1 MVRIFISILALCAT
15 PALWAQQTSELTLA
29 QAIDYALKSK
39 ADAQKA
45 RLEIKKSEYKIQ
57 EARANALPTI
67 AASGSL
73 TYNPKL
79 QATYIDPSTFAMPGM
94 PPGALPDEP
103 IKMEMG
109 QKWSSTAEV
118 KLTQVIFN
126 QAVFIGLKAARTTRE
141 FYLINEQLT
150 QNEIIEKVAQAY
162 WQVYQGQQAL
172 QNIEENLALTEK
184 TAQVVEGSFKAG
196 LAKKID
202 LDRVTVALNNLKSA
216 KQQASSG
223 FDLAKHALKYLM
235 GMPITEPISLPKD
248 AFKADYR
255 LAFEKGDASNRVEI
269 KALEKQKELLTLSA
283 KATRGGLYPSLALQ
297 ASYGYLGMGPKAP
310 IFYGKK
316 DKVYWGNYSAIS
328 LGLNIPIFTGLGNR
342 AKVQQ
347 ALIEIEAIDA
357 TLKDTRL
364 AMDLA
369 QENAQTQ
376 LANNLLTIQTQ
387 EDNVKLAQEVLSNT
401 QNNYQQGLAS
411 LTDLL
416 ESERALSDA
425 KNNYTN
431 ALLSYKL
438 AEIGL
443 LKAQGKLE
451 AMINE

>member
-15 PALWAQQTSELTLA
+15 TALWAQQSSELTLA

-57 EARANALPTI
+57 EARANALPRL
-67 AASGSL
+67 AASAGMS
-73 TYNPKL
+73 YNPKL
-79 QATYIDPSTFAMPGM
+79 QATYIDASTFAPPGM
-94 PPGALPDEP
+94 PVSDEP

-109 QKWSSTAEV
+109 QKWGSSAEL
-118 KLTQVIFN
+118 KLTQVVFN
-126 QAVFIGLKAARTTRE
+126 QAVFIGLRAARTTRE

-162 WQVYQGQQAL
+162 WKVYQAQQAL
-172 QNIEENLALTEK
+172 QNIQENLALTEK

-202 LDRVTVALNNLKSA
+202 LDRITVALNNLRSA
-216 KQQASSG
+216 EQQASSG
-223 FDLAKHALKYLM
+223 LTLAKHALKYLM
-235 GMPITEPISLPKD
+235 GLPITEPISLPKD

-255 LAFEKGDASNRVEI
+255 LAFEKGDASNRTEI

-283 KATRGGLYPSLALQ
+283 KATRSGLYPSLALQ
-297 ASYGYLGMGPKAP
+297 ATYGYLGMGPKTP
-310 IFYGKK
+310 LIYGKK
-316 DKVYWGNYSAIS
+316 DKVYWSNYSAIS
-328 LGLNIPIFTGLGNR
+328 LGLNIPIFSGFGTK

-347 ALIEIEAIDA
+347 ALIEIEALDA

-387 EDNVKLAQEVLSNT
+387 EENVKLAQEVLSNT

-425 KNNYTN
+425 KNSYTN

-443 LKAQGKLE
+443 LKAQGKLDVLK
-451 AMINE
+451 N

>member
-15 PALWAQQTSELTLA
+15 TALWAQQTSELTLA

-57 EARANALPTI
+57 EARANALPRL
-67 AASGSL
+67 AASAGMS
-73 TYNPKL
+73 YNPKL
-79 QATYIDPSTFAMPGM
+79 QATYIDASTFAPPGM
-94 PPGALPDEP
+94 PVSDEP

-109 QKWSSTAEV
+109 QKWGASAEL
-118 KLTQVIFN
+118 KLTQVVFN
-126 QAVFIGLKAARTTRE
+126 QAVFIGLRAARTTRE

-162 WQVYQGQQAL
+162 WKVYQAQQAL
-172 QNIEENLALTEK
+172 QNIQENLALTEK

-202 LDRVTVALNNLKSA
+202 LDRITVALNNLRSA
-216 KQQASSG
+216 EQQASSG
-223 FDLAKHALKYLM
+223 LTLAKHALKYLM
-235 GMPITEPISLPKD
+235 GLPITEPISLPKD

-255 LAFEKGDASNRVEI
+255 LAFEKGDASNRTEI

-283 KATRGGLYPSLALQ
+283 KATRSGLYPSLALQ
-297 ASYGYLGMGPKAP
+297 ATYGYLGMGPKTP
-310 IFYGKK
+310 LIYGKK
-316 DKVYWGNYSAIS
+316 DKVYWSNYSAIS
-328 LGLNIPIFTGLGNR
+328 LGLNIPIFSGFGTK

-347 ALIEIEAIDA
+347 ALIEIEALDA

-387 EDNVKLAQEVLSNT
+387 EENVKLAQEVLSNT

-425 KNNYTN
+425 KNSYTN

-443 LKAQGKLE
+443 LKAQGNLDTLK
-451 AMINE
+451 N

>member
-15 PALWAQQTSELTLA
+15 TALWAQQTSELTLA

-57 EARANALPTI
+57 EARANALPRL
-67 AASGSL
+67 AASAGMS
-73 TYNPKL
+73 YNPKL
-79 QATYIDPSTFAMPGM
+79 QATYIDASTFAPPGM
-94 PPGALPDEP
+94 PVSDEP

-109 QKWSSTAEV
+109 QKWGSSAEL
-118 KLTQVIFN
+118 KLTQVVFN
-126 QAVFIGLKAARTTRE
+126 QAVFIGLRAARTTRE

-162 WQVYQGQQAL
+162 WKVYQAQQAL
-172 QNIEENLALTEK
+172 QNIQENLALTEK

-202 LDRVTVALNNLKSA
+202 LDRITVALNNLRSA
-216 KQQASSG
+216 EQQASSG
-223 FDLAKHALKYLM
+223 LTLAKHALKYLM
-235 GMPITEPISLPKD
+235 GLPITEPISLPKD

-255 LAFEKGDASNRVEI
+255 LAFEKGDASNRTEI

-283 KATRGGLYPSLALQ
+283 KATRSGLYPSLALQ
-297 ASYGYLGMGPKAP
+297 ATYGYLGMGPKTP
-310 IFYGKK
+310 LIYGKK
-316 DKVYWGNYSAIS
+316 DKVYWSNYSAIS
-328 LGLNIPIFTGLGNR
+328 LGLNIPIFSGFGTK

-387 EDNVKLAQEVLSNT
+387 EENVKLAQEVLSNT

-425 KNNYTN
+425 KNSYTN

>member
-1 MVRIFISILALCAT
+1 MKHIFITILSICVGT
-15 PALWAQQTSELTLA
+15 SSLWAQEVGRELTLS
-29 QAIDYALKSK
+29 QAIGYALQHK
-39 ADAQKA
+39 ANAQKA
-45 RLEIKKSEYKIQ
+45 QIEVRKSEYKIK

-67 AASGSL
+67 AGSAGL
-73 TYNPKL
+73 VYNPKL
-79 QATYIDPSTFAMPGM
+79 QATYIDGSAFAFPGM
-94 PPGALPDEP
+94 PVSNEP
-103 IKMEMG
+103 KKLEMG
-109 QKWSSTAEV
+109 QKWASSAEV

-216 KQQASSG
+216 KQQASSR

-283 KATRGGLYPSLALQ
+283 KATRGRLYPSLALQ

-443 LKAQGKLE
+443 LKAQGNLDTLK
-451 AMINE
+451 N

>member
-1 MVRIFISILALCAT
+1 MFRIFISILTLCAST
-15 PALWAQQTSELTLA
+15 SLWAQQTSELTLA

-67 AASGSL
+67 AGSAGMS
-73 TYNPKL
+73 YNPKL
-79 QATYIDPSTFAMPGM
+79 QATYIDASTFAMPGM
-94 PPGALPDEP
+94 PPDVLPDEP

-109 QKWSSTAEV
+109 QKWNSNAEL

-150 QNEIIEKVAQAY
+150 QNGIIEKVAQAY

-172 QNIEENLALTEK
+172 ENIQANRTLTEK
-184 TAQVVEGSFKAG
+184 TAEVVEGSFKAG

-216 KQQASSG
+216 EQQASSRLA
-223 FDLAKHALKYLM
+223 LAKHALKYLM

-248 AFKADYR
+248 AFKADFR

-269 KALEKQKELLTLSA
+269 KALEKQKELLSLSA
-283 KATRGGLYPSLALQ
+283 QATRGSLYPSLALQ
-297 ASYGYLGMGPKAP
+297 ATYGYLRMGPKIP
-310 IFYGKK
+310 LFYGKK
-316 DKVYWGNYSAIS
+316 DKVYGSDYSSIG
-328 LGLNIPIFTGLGNR
+328 LGLKIPIFSGFGSR

-347 ALIEIEAIDA
+347 ALIEIETIEQ

-387 EDNVKLAQEVLSNT
+387 EENVKLAQEVLTNT

-411 LTDLL
+411 LNDLL

-425 KNNYTN
+425 KNSYTN

-438 AEIGL
+438 AEIDL
-443 LKAQGKLE
+443 LKAQGRLDVLK
-451 AMINE
+451 N

>member
-1 MVRIFISILALCAT
+1 MVRIFISILTFCAT
-15 PALWAQQTSELTLA
+15 TALWAQQTSELTLA

-57 EARANALPTI
+57 EARANALPRL
-67 AASGSL
+67 AASAGMS
-73 TYNPKL
+73 YNPKL
-79 QATYIDPSTFAMPGM
+79 QATYIDASTFAPPGM
-94 PPGALPDEP
+94 PVSDEP

-109 QKWSSTAEV
+109 QKWGSSAEL
-118 KLTQVIFN
+118 KLTQVVFN
-126 QAVFIGLKAARTTRE
+126 QAVFIGLRAARTTRE

-162 WQVYQGQQAL
+162 WKVYQAQQAL
-172 QNIEENLALTEK
+172 QNIQENLALTEK

-202 LDRVTVALNNLKSA
+202 LDRITVALNNLRSA
-216 KQQASSG
+216 EQQASSG
-223 FDLAKHALKYLM
+223 LTLAKHALKYLM
-235 GMPITEPISLPKD
+235 GLPITEPISLPKD

-255 LAFEKGDASNRVEI
+255 LAFEKGDASNRTEI

-283 KATRGGLYPSLALQ
+283 KATRSGLYPSLALQ
-297 ASYGYLGMGPKAP
+297 ATYGYLGMGPKTP
-310 IFYGKK
+310 LIYGKK
-316 DKVYWGNYSAIS
+316 DKVYWSNYSAIS
-328 LGLNIPIFTGLGNR
+328 LGLNIPIFSGFGTK

-387 EDNVKLAQEVLSNT
+387 EENVKLAQEVLSNT

-425 KNNYTN
+425 KNSYTN

-438 AEIGL
+438 AEISL
-443 LKAQGKLE
+443 LKAQGNLDALK
-451 AMINE
+451 N

>member
-1 MVRIFISILALCAT
+1 MVRIFISILTLCAT
-15 PALWAQQTSELTLA
+15 TALWAQQTSELTLA

-57 EARANALPTI
+57 EARANALPRL
-67 AASGSL
+67 AASAGMS
-73 TYNPKL
+73 YNPKL
-79 QATYIDPSTFAMPGM
+79 QATYIDASTFAPPGM
-94 PPGALPDEP
+94 PVSDEP

-109 QKWSSTAEV
+109 QKWGSSAEL
-118 KLTQVIFN
+118 KLTQVVFN
-126 QAVFIGLKAARTTRE
+126 QAVFIGLRAARTTRE

-162 WQVYQGQQAL
+162 WKVYQAQQAL
-172 QNIEENLALTEK
+172 QNIQENLALTEK

-255 LAFEKGDASNRVEI
+255 LAFEKGDASNRTEI

-283 KATRGGLYPSLALQ
+283 KATRSGLYPSLALQ
-297 ASYGYLGMGPKAP
+297 ATYGYLGMGPKTP
-310 IFYGKK
+310 LIYGKK
-316 DKVYWGNYSAIS
+316 DKVYWSNYSAIS
-328 LGLNIPIFTGLGNR
+328 LGLNIPIFSGFGTK

-347 ALIEIEAIDA
+347 ALIEIEALDA

-387 EDNVKLAQEVLSNT
+387 EENVKLAQEVLSNT
-401 QNNYQQGLAS
+401 QNNYQQGLTS

-425 KNNYTN
+425 KNSYTN

-438 AEIGL
+438 AEISL
-443 LKAQGKLE
+443 LKAQGNLDALK
-451 AMINE
+451 N

>member
-15 PALWAQQTSELTLA
+15 TALWAQQSSELTLA

-57 EARANALPTI
+57 EARANALPRL
-67 AASGSL
+67 AASAGMS
-73 TYNPKL
+73 YNPKL
-79 QATYIDPSTFAMPGM
+79 QATYIDASTFAPPGM
-94 PPGALPDEP
+94 PVSDEP

-109 QKWSSTAEV
+109 QKWGSSAEL
-118 KLTQVIFN
+118 KLTQVVFN
-126 QAVFIGLKAARTTRE
+126 QAVFIGLRAARTTRE

-162 WQVYQGQQAL
+162 WKVYQAQQAL
-172 QNIEENLALTEK
+172 QNIQENLALTEK

-202 LDRVTVALNNLKSA
+202 LDRVTVALNNLRSA
-216 KQQASSG
+216 EQQASSG
-223 FDLAKHALKYLM
+223 LTLAKHALKYLM
-235 GMPITEPISLPKD
+235 GLPITEPISLPKD

-255 LAFEKGDASNRVEI
+255 LAFEKGDASNRTEI

-283 KATRGGLYPSLALQ
+283 KATRSGLYPSLALQ
-297 ASYGYLGMGPKAP
+297 ATYGYLGMGPKTP
-310 IFYGKK
+310 LIYGKK
-316 DKVYWGNYSAIS
+316 DKVYWSNYSAIS
-328 LGLNIPIFTGLGNR
+328 LGLNIPIFSGFGTK

-387 EDNVKLAQEVLSNT
+387 EENVKLAQEVLSNT

-425 KNNYTN
+425 KNSYTN

>member
-15 PALWAQQTSELTLA
+15 TALWAQQTSELTLA

-57 EARANALPTI
+57 EARSNALPRL
-67 AASGSL
+67 AASAGIS
-73 TYNPKL
+73 YNPKL
-79 QATYIDPSTFAMPGM
+79 QATYIDASPFAPPGM
-94 PPGALPDEP
+94 PVSDEP

-109 QKWSSTAEV
+109 QKWGSSAEL
-118 KLTQVIFN
+118 KLTQVVFN
-126 QAVFIGLKAARTTRE
+126 QAVFIGLRAARTTRE

-162 WQVYQGQQAL
+162 WKVYQAQQAL
-172 QNIEENLALTEK
+172 QNIQENLALTEK

-202 LDRVTVALNNLKSA
+202 LDRITVALNNLRSA
-216 KQQASSG
+216 EQQASSG
-223 FDLAKHALKYLM
+223 LTLAKHALKYLM
-235 GMPITEPISLPKD
+235 GLPITEPISLPKD

-255 LAFEKGDASNRVEI
+255 LAFEKGDASNRTEI

-283 KATRGGLYPSLALQ
+283 KATRSGLYPSLALQ
-297 ASYGYLGMGPKAP
+297 ATYGYLGMGPKTP
-310 IFYGKK
+310 LIYGKK
-316 DKVYWGNYSAIS
+316 DKVYWSNYSAIS
-328 LGLNIPIFTGLGNR
+328 LGLNIPIFSGFGTK

-387 EDNVKLAQEVLSNT
+387 EENVKLAQEVLSNT

-425 KNNYTN
+425 KNSYTN

-438 AEIGL
+438 AEISL
-443 LKAQGKLE
+443 LKAQGNLDALK
-451 AMINE
+451 N

>member
-15 PALWAQQTSELTLA
+15 TALWAQQTSELTLA

-57 EARANALPTI
+57 EARSNALPRL
-67 AASGSL
+67 AASAGIS
-73 TYNPKL
+73 YNPKL
-79 QATYIDPSTFAMPGM
+79 QATYIDASTFAPPGM
-94 PPGALPDEP
+94 PVSDEP
-103 IKMEMG
+103 LKLEMG
-109 QKWSSTAEV
+109 QKWGASAEL

-162 WQVYQGQQAL
+162 WKVYQAQQAL
-172 QNIEENLALTEK
+172 QNIQENLALTEK

-202 LDRVTVALNNLKSA
+202 LDRITVALNNLRSA
-216 KQQASSG
+216 EQQASSG
-223 FDLAKHALKYLM
+223 LTLAKHALKYLM
-235 GMPITEPISLPKD
+235 GLPITEPISLPKD

-255 LAFEKGDASNRVEI
+255 LAFEKGDASNRTEI

-283 KATRGGLYPSLALQ
+283 KATRSGLYPSLALQ
-297 ASYGYLGMGPKAP
+297 ATYGYLGMGPKTP
-310 IFYGKK
+310 LIYGKK
-316 DKVYWGNYSAIS
+316 DKVYWSNYSAIS
-328 LGLNIPIFTGLGNR
+328 LGLNIPIFSGFGTK

-347 ALIEIEAIDA
+347 ALIEIEALDA

>member
-15 PALWAQQTSELTLA
+15 TALWAQQSSELTLA

-57 EARANALPTI
+57 EARANALPRL
-67 AASGSL
+67 AASAGMS
-73 TYNPKL
+73 YNPKL
-79 QATYIDPSTFAMPGM
+79 QATYIDASTFAPPGM
-94 PPGALPDEP
+94 PVSDEP

-109 QKWSSTAEV
+109 QKWGSSAEL
-118 KLTQVIFN
+118 KLTQVVFN
-126 QAVFIGLKAARTTRE
+126 QAVFIGLRAARTTRE

-162 WQVYQGQQAL
+162 WKVYQAQQAL
-172 QNIEENLALTEK
+172 QNIQENLALTEK

-202 LDRVTVALNNLKSA
+202 LDRITVAINNLKSA
-216 KQQASSG
+216 EQQASSG
-223 FDLAKHALKYLM
+223 LTLAKHALKYLM
-235 GMPITEPISLPKD
+235 GMPITELISLPKD

-255 LAFEKGDASNRVEI
+255 LAFEKGDASNRTEI

-283 KATRGGLYPSLALQ
+283 KATRSGLYPSLALQ
-297 ASYGYLGMGPKAP
+297 ATYGYLGMGPKTP
-310 IFYGKK
+310 LIYGKK
-316 DKVYWGNYSAIS
+316 DKVYWADYSAIS

-387 EDNVKLAQEVLSNT
+387 KENVKLAQEVLSNT

-425 KNNYTN
+425 KNSYTN

-443 LKAQGKLE
+443 LKAQGNLDVLK
-451 AMINE
+451 N

>member
-1 MVRIFISILALCAT
+1 MVRIFISILTLCAT
-15 PALWAQQTSELTLA
+15 TALWAQQTSELTLA

-45 RLEIKKSEYKIQ
+45 RLEVQKSEYKIQ
-57 EARANALPTI
+57 EARSNALPRL
-67 AASGSL
+67 AASAGIS
-73 TYNPKL
+73 YNPKL
-79 QATYIDPSTFAMPGM
+79 QATYIDASTFTPPGM
-94 PPGALPDEP
+94 PASDEP
-103 IKMEMG
+103 IKLEMG
-109 QKWSSTAEV
+109 QKWGSSAEL

-141 FYLINEQLT
+141 FYLLNEQLT

-172 QNIEENLALTEK
+172 QNIQENLALTEK

-216 KQQASSG
+216 EQQASSRLT
-223 FDLAKHALKYLM
+223 LAKHALKYLM

-255 LAFEKGDASNRVEI
+255 LAFEKGDASNRTEI

-283 KATRGGLYPSLALQ
+283 KATRSGLYPSLALQ
-297 ASYGYLGMGPKAP
+297 ATYGYLGMGPKAP

-316 DKVYWGNYSAIS
+316 DKVYWSDYSAIS
-328 LGLNIPIFTGLGNR
+328 LGLNIPIFIGFGTH

-347 ALIEIEAIDA
+347 ALIELEAIDA

-387 EDNVKLAQEVLSNT
+387 EENVKLAQEVLSNT

-425 KNNYTN
+425 KNSYTN

-443 LKAQGKLE
+443 LKAQGNLDVLK
-451 AMINE
+451 N

>member
-15 PALWAQQTSELTLA
+15 TALWAQQTSELTLA

-57 EARANALPTI
+57 EARANALPRL
-67 AASGSL
+67 AASAGMS
-73 TYNPKL
+73 YNPKL
-79 QATYIDPSTFAMPGM
+79 QATYIDASTFAPPGM
-94 PPGALPDEP
+94 PVSDEP

-109 QKWSSTAEV
+109 QKWGSSAEL
-118 KLTQVIFN
+118 KLTQVVFN
-126 QAVFIGLKAARTTRE
+126 QAVFIGLRAARTTRE

-162 WQVYQGQQAL
+162 WKVYQAQQAL
-172 QNIEENLALTEK
+172 QNIQENLALTEK

-202 LDRVTVALNNLKSA
+202 LDRITVALNNLRSA
-216 KQQASSG
+216 EQQASSG
-223 FDLAKHALKYLM
+223 LTLAKHALKYLM
-235 GMPITEPISLPKD
+235 GLPITEPISLPKD

-255 LAFEKGDASNRVEI
+255 LAFEKGDASNRTEI

-283 KATRGGLYPSLALQ
+283 KATRSGLYPSLALQ
-297 ASYGYLGMGPKAP
+297 ATYGYLGMGPKP
-310 IFYGKK
+310 PLIYGKK
-316 DKVYWGNYSAIS
+316 DKVYWSNYSAIS
-328 LGLNIPIFTGLGNR
+328 LGLNIPIFSGFGTK

-347 ALIEIEAIDA
+347 ALIEIDAIDA

-443 LKAQGKLE
+443 LKAQGNLDTLK
-451 AMINE
+451 N

>member
-15 PALWAQQTSELTLA
+15 TALWAQQTSELTLA

-45 RLEIKKSEYKIQ
+45 RLEVQKSEYKIQ
-57 EARANALPTI
+57 EARSNALPRL
-67 AASGSL
+67 AASAGIS
-73 TYNPKL
+73 YNPKL
-79 QATYIDPSTFAMPGM
+79 QATYIDASTFTPPGM
-94 PPGALPDEP
+94 PASDEP
-103 IKMEMG
+103 IKLEMG
-109 QKWSSTAEV
+109 QKWGSSAEL

-141 FYLINEQLT
+141 FYLLNEQLT

-172 QNIEENLALTEK
+172 QNIQENLALTEK

-216 KQQASSG
+216 EQQASSRLT
-223 FDLAKHALKYLM
+223 LAKHALKYLM

-255 LAFEKGDASNRVEI
+255 LAFEKGDASNRTEI

-283 KATRGGLYPSLALQ
+283 KATRSGLYPSLALQ
-297 ASYGYLGMGPKAP
+297 ATYGYLGMGPKAP

-316 DKVYWGNYSAIS
+316 DKVYWSDYSAIS
-328 LGLNIPIFTGLGNR
+328 LGLNIPIFSGFGTK

-347 ALIEIEAIDA
+347 ALIEIEALDA

>member
-15 PALWAQQTSELTLA
+15 TALWAQQTSELTLA

-57 EARANALPTI
+57 EAQSNALPRL
-67 AASGSL
+67 AASAGIS
-73 TYNPKL
+73 YNPKL
-79 QATYIDPSTFAMPGM
+79 QATYIDASTFAPPGM
-94 PPGALPDEP
+94 PVSDEP
-103 IKMEMG
+103 LKLEMG
-109 QKWSSTAEV
+109 QKWGASAEL

-172 QNIEENLALTEK
+172 QNIEENLALTER

-297 ASYGYLGMGPKAP
+297 ATYGYLGMGPKAP

-316 DKVYWGNYSAIS
+316 DKVYSAIS
-328 LGLNIPIFTGLGNR
+328 LGLNIPIFTGLGTR

-387 EDNVKLAQEVLSNT
+387 KDNVKLAQEVLSNT

-451 AMINE
+451 AMINEE

>member
-1 MVRIFISILALCAT
+1 MFRILISILTLCAST
-15 PALWAQQTSELTLA
+15 SLWAQQTSELTLA

-67 AASGSL
+67 AGSAGMN
-73 TYNPKL
+73 YNPKL
-79 QATYIDPSTFAMPGM
+79 QATYIDASTFAMPGM
-94 PPGALPDEP
+94 PPGMSPSEP

-109 QKWSSTAEV
+109 QKWNSNAEL

-150 QNEIIEKVAQAY
+150 QNGIIEKVAQAY

-172 QNIEENLALTEK
+172 ENIQANRTLTEK
-184 TAQVVEGSFKAG
+184 TAEVVEGSFKAG

-216 KQQASSG
+216 EQQASSRLT
-223 FDLAKHALKYLM
+223 LAKHALKYLM
-235 GMPITEPISLPKD
+235 GMPITEAISLPKD
-248 AFKADYR
+248 AFKADFR

-269 KALEKQKELLTLSA
+269 KALEKQKELLSLSA
-283 KATRGGLYPSLALQ
+283 QATRGSLYPSLALQ
-297 ASYGYLGMGPKAP
+297 ATYGYLGMGPKAP

-316 DKVYWGNYSAIS
+316 DKVYWADYSAIS
-328 LGLNIPIFTGLGNR
+328 LGLNIPIFTGLGTR

-347 ALIEIEAIDA
+347 ALIEIETIDA

-387 EDNVKLAQEVLSNT
+387 EENVKLAQEVLTNT

-411 LTDLL
+411 LNDLL

-425 KNNYTN
+425 KNSYTN

-438 AEIGL
+438 AEIDL
-443 LKAQGKLE
+443 LKAQGRLDVLK
-451 AMINE
+451 N

>member
-15 PALWAQQTSELTLA
+15 TALWAQQTSELTLA

-57 EARANALPTI
+57 EARANALPRL
-67 AASGSL
+67 AASAGMS
-73 TYNPKL
+73 YNPKL
-79 QATYIDPSTFAMPGM
+79 QATYIDASTFAPPGM
-94 PPGALPDEP
+94 PVSDEP

-109 QKWSSTAEV
+109 QKWGSSAEL
-118 KLTQVIFN
+118 KLTQVVFN
-126 QAVFIGLKAARTTRE
+126 QAVFIGLRAARTTRE

-162 WQVYQGQQAL
+162 WKVYQAQQAL
-172 QNIEENLALTEK
+172 QNIQENLALTEK

-202 LDRVTVALNNLKSA
+202 LDRITVALNNLRSA
-216 KQQASSG
+216 EQQASSG
-223 FDLAKHALKYLM
+223 LTLAKHALKYLM
-235 GMPITEPISLPKD
+235 GLPITEPISLPKD

-255 LAFEKGDASNRVEI
+255 LAFEKGDASNRTEI

-283 KATRGGLYPSLALQ
+283 KATRSGLYPSLALQ
-297 ASYGYLGMGPKAP
+297 ATYGYLGMGPKTP
-310 IFYGKK
+310 LIYGKK
-316 DKVYWGNYSAIS
+316 DKVYWSNYSAIS
-328 LGLNIPIFTGLGNR
+328 LGLNIPIFSGFGTK

-387 EDNVKLAQEVLSNT
+387 EENVKLAQEVLSNT

-443 LKAQGKLE
+443 LKAQGNLDTLK
-451 AMINE
+451 N

>member
-1 MVRIFISILALCAT
+1 
-15 PALWAQQTSELTLA
+15 
-29 QAIDYALKSK
+29 
-39 ADAQKA
+39 
-45 RLEIKKSEYKIQ
+45 
-57 EARANALPTI
+57 
-67 AASGSL
+67 
-73 TYNPKL
+73 
-79 QATYIDPSTFAMPGM
+79 M
-94 PPGALPDEP
+94 PPGVLPDEP

-109 QKWSSTAEV
+109 QKWNSNAEL

-150 QNEIIEKVAQAY
+150 QNGIIEKVAQAY

-172 QNIEENLALTEK
+172 ENIQANRTLTEK
-184 TAQVVEGSFKAG
+184 TAEVVEGSFKAG

-216 KQQASSG
+216 EQQASSRLA
-223 FDLAKHALKYLM
+223 LAKHALKYLM

-248 AFKADYR
+248 AFKADFR

-269 KALEKQKELLTLSA
+269 KALEKQKELLSLSA
-283 KATRGGLYPSLALQ
+283 QATRGSLYPSLALQ
-297 ASYGYLGMGPKAP
+297 ATYGYLRMGPKVP
-310 IFYGKK
+310 LFYGKK
-316 DKVYWGNYSAIS
+316 DKVYGSDYSSIG
-328 LGLNIPIFTGLGNR
+328 LGLKIPIFSGFGSR

-347 ALIEIEAIDA
+347 ALIEIETIEQ

-387 EDNVKLAQEVLSNT
+387 EENVKLAQEVLTNT

-411 LTDLL
+411 LNDLL

-425 KNNYTN
+425 KNSYTN

-438 AEIGL
+438 AEIDL
-443 LKAQGKLE
+443 LKAQGRLDVLK
-451 AMINE
+451 N

>member
-1 MVRIFISILALCAT
+1 MIRIFISILTLCAST
-15 PALWAQQTSELTLA
+15 TLWAQQAGSEISLS

-67 AASGSL
+67 SASGSL

-79 QATYIDPSTFAMPGM
+79 QATYIDPSTFAIPGM
-94 PPGALPDEP
+94 PVPDEP
-103 IKMEMG
+103 LKMEMG

-141 FYLINEQLT
+141 FYLLT
-150 QNEIIEKVAQAY
+150 
-162 WQVYQGQQAL
+162 
-172 QNIEENLALTEK
+172 LTEK

-223 FDLAKHALKYLM
+223 LDLAKHALKYLM

-255 LAFEKGDASNRVEI
+255 LAFEKGDASNRTEI
-269 KALEKQKELLTLSA
+269 KVLEKQKELLTLSA

-297 ASYGYLGMGPKAP
+297 ATYGYLGMGPKAP

-316 DKVYWGNYSAIS
+316 DKVYWADYSAIS
-328 LGLNIPIFTGLGNR
+328 LGLNIPIFTGFGTR

-387 EDNVKLAQEVLSNT
+387 EENVKLAQEVLSNT

-425 KNNYTN
+425 KNSYTN

>member
-15 PALWAQQTSELTLA
+15 TALWAQQTSELTLA

-57 EARANALPTI
+57 EARANALPRL
-67 AASGSL
+67 AASAGMS
-73 TYNPKL
+73 YNPKL
-79 QATYIDPSTFAMPGM
+79 QATYIDASTFAPPGM
-94 PPGALPDEP
+94 PVSDEP

-109 QKWSSTAEV
+109 QKWGSSAEL
-118 KLTQVIFN
+118 KLTQVVFN
-126 QAVFIGLKAARTTRE
+126 QAVFIGLRAARTTRE
-141 FYLINEQLT
+141 FYLLNEQLT
-150 QNEIIEKVAQAY
+150 QNDIIEKVAQAY
-162 WQVYQGQQAL
+162 WKVYQAQQAL
-172 QNIEENLALTEK
+172 QNIQENLALTEK

-202 LDRVTVALNNLKSA
+202 LDRITVAINNLKSA
-216 KQQASSG
+216 EQQASSG
-223 FDLAKHALKYLM
+223 LTLAKHALKYLM
-235 GMPITEPISLPKD
+235 GMPITELISLPKD

-255 LAFEKGDASNRVEI
+255 LAFEKGDASNRTEI

-283 KATRGGLYPSLALQ
+283 KATRSGLYPSLALQ
-297 ASYGYLGMGPKAP
+297 ATYGYLGMGPKTP
-310 IFYGKK
+310 LIYGKK
-316 DKVYWGNYSAIS
+316 DKVYWADYSAIS
-328 LGLNIPIFTGLGNR
+328 LGLNIPIFSGFGTK

-347 ALIEIEAIDA
+347 ALIEIEALDA

-364 AMDLA
+364 AMELA

-387 EDNVKLAQEVLSNT
+387 KENVKLAQEVLSNT

-425 KNNYTN
+425 KNSYTN

-443 LKAQGKLE
+443 LKAQGNLDVLK
-451 AMINE
+451 N

>member
-1 MVRIFISILALCAT
+1 MIRIFISILTLCAST
-15 PALWAQQTSELTLA
+15 TLWAQQAGSEISLS

-67 AASGSL
+67 SASGSL

-79 QATYIDPSTFAMPGM
+79 QATYIDPGTFAIPGM
-94 PPGALPDEP
+94 PIPDEP
-103 IKMEMG
+103 LKMEMG

-141 FYLINEQLT
+141 FYLLNEQLT
-150 QNEIIEKVAQAY
+150 QNDIIEKVAQAY
-162 WQVYQGQQAL
+162 WKVYQGQQAL
-172 QNIEENLALTEK
+172 QNIQENLTLTEK

-223 FDLAKHALKYLM
+223 LDLAKHALKYLM

-255 LAFEKGDASNRVEI
+255 LAFEKGDASNRTEI

-297 ASYGYLGMGPKAP
+297 ATYGYLGMGPKAP

-316 DKVYWGNYSAIS
+316 DKVYWADYSAIS
-328 LGLNIPIFTGLGNR
+328 LGLNIPIFSGFGTK

-347 ALIEIEAIDA
+347 ALIEIEALDA

-387 EDNVKLAQEVLSNT
+387 EENVKLAQEVLSNT

-425 KNNYTN
+425 KNSYTN

-443 LKAQGKLE
+443 LKAQGKLDVLK
-451 AMINE
+451 N

>member
-15 PALWAQQTSELTLA
+15 TALWAQQSSELTRA

-57 EARANALPTI
+57 EARANALPRL
-67 AASGSL
+67 AASAGMS
-73 TYNPKL
+73 YNPKL
-79 QATYIDPSTFAMPGM
+79 QATYIDASTFAPPGM
-94 PPGALPDEP
+94 PVSDEP
-103 IKMEMG
+103 IQMEMG
-109 QKWSSTAEV
+109 QKWGSSAEL
-118 KLTQVIFN
+118 KLTQVVFN
-126 QAVFIGLKAARTTRE
+126 QAVFIGLRAARTTRE

-162 WQVYQGQQAL
+162 WKVYQAQQAL
-172 QNIEENLALTEK
+172 QNIQENLALTEK

-202 LDRVTVALNNLKSA
+202 LDRITVAINNLKSA
-216 KQQASSG
+216 EQQASSG
-223 FDLAKHALKYLM
+223 LTLAKHALKYLM
-235 GMPITEPISLPKD
+235 GMPITELISLPKD

-255 LAFEKGDASNRVEI
+255 LAFEKGDASNRTEI

-283 KATRGGLYPSLALQ
+283 KATRSGLYPSLALQ
-297 ASYGYLGMGPKAP
+297 ATYGYLGMGPKTP
-310 IFYGKK
+310 LIYGKK
-316 DKVYWGNYSAIS
+316 DKVYWADYSAIS
-328 LGLNIPIFTGLGNR
+328 LGLNIPIFSGFGTK

-347 ALIEIEAIDA
+347 ALIEIEALDA

-364 AMDLA
+364 AMELA

-387 EDNVKLAQEVLSNT
+387 KENVKLAQEVLSNT

-425 KNNYTN
+425 KNSYTN

-443 LKAQGKLE
+443 LKAQGNLDVLK
-451 AMINE
+451 N

>member
-15 PALWAQQTSELTLA
+15 TTLWAQQTSELTLA

-57 EARANALPTI
+57 EARANALPRL
-67 AASGSL
+67 AASAGMS
-73 TYNPKL
+73 YNPKL
-79 QATYIDPSTFAMPGM
+79 QATYIDASTFAPPGM
-94 PPGALPDEP
+94 PVSDEP

-109 QKWSSTAEV
+109 QKWGSSAEL
-118 KLTQVIFN
+118 KLTQVVFN
-126 QAVFIGLKAARTTRE
+126 QAVFIGLRAARTTRE

-162 WQVYQGQQAL
+162 WKVYQAQQAL
-172 QNIEENLALTEK
+172 QNIQENLALTEK

-202 LDRVTVALNNLKSA
+202 LDRITVALNNLRSA
-216 KQQASSG
+216 EQQASSG
-223 FDLAKHALKYLM
+223 LTLAKHALKYLM
-235 GMPITEPISLPKD
+235 GLPITEPISLPKD

-255 LAFEKGDASNRVEI
+255 LAFEKGDASNRTEI

-283 KATRGGLYPSLALQ
+283 KATRSGLYPSLALQ
-297 ASYGYLGMGPKAP
+297 ATYGYLGMGPKTP
-310 IFYGKK
+310 LIYGKK
-316 DKVYWGNYSAIS
+316 DKVYWSNYSAIS
-328 LGLNIPIFTGLGNR
+328 LGLNIPIFSGFGTK

-347 ALIEIEAIDA
+347 ALIEIEALDA

-387 EDNVKLAQEVLSNT
+387 EENVKLAQEVLSNT

-425 KNNYTN
+425 KNSYTN

-438 AEIGL
+438 AEISL
-443 LKAQGKLE
+443 LKAQGNLDALK
-451 AMINE
+451 N

>member
-15 PALWAQQTSELTLA
+15 TALWAQQTSELTLA

-57 EARANALPTI
+57 EARANALPRL
-67 AASGSL
+67 AASAGMS
-73 TYNPKL
+73 YNPKL
-79 QATYIDPSTFAMPGM
+79 QATYIDASTFAPPGM
-94 PPGALPDEP
+94 PVSDEP

-109 QKWSSTAEV
+109 QKWGSSAEL
-118 KLTQVIFN
+118 KLTQVVFN
-126 QAVFIGLKAARTTRE
+126 QAVFIGLRAARTTRE

-162 WQVYQGQQAL
+162 WKVYQAQQAL
-172 QNIEENLALTEK
+172 QNIQENLALTEK

-223 FDLAKHALKYLM
+223 LTLAKHALKYLM
-235 GMPITEPISLPKD
+235 GLPITEPISLPKD

-255 LAFEKGDASNRVEI
+255 LAFEKGDASNRTEI

-283 KATRGGLYPSLALQ
+283 KATRSGLYPSLALQ
-297 ASYGYLGMGPKAP
+297 ATYGYLGMGPKTP
-310 IFYGKK
+310 LIYGKK
-316 DKVYWGNYSAIS
+316 DKVYWSNYSAIS
-328 LGLNIPIFTGLGNR
+328 LGLNIPIFSGFGTK

-347 ALIEIEAIDA
+347 ALIEIEALDA

>member
-15 PALWAQQTSELTLA
+15 TALWAQQTSELTLA

-57 EARANALPTI
+57 EARSNALPRL
-67 AASGSL
+67 AASAGIS
-73 TYNPKL
+73 YNPKL
-79 QATYIDPSTFAMPGM
+79 QATYIDASTFAPPGM
-94 PPGALPDEP
+94 PVSDEP
-103 IKMEMG
+103 LKLEMG
-109 QKWSSTAEV
+109 QKWGASAEL

-162 WQVYQGQQAL
+162 WKVYQAQQAL
-172 QNIEENLALTEK
+172 QNIQENLALTEK
-184 TAQVVEGSFKAG
+184 IAQVVEGSFKAG

-202 LDRVTVALNNLKSA
+202 LDRITVALNNLRSA
-216 KQQASSG
+216 EQQASSG
-223 FDLAKHALKYLM
+223 LTLAKHALKYLM
-235 GMPITEPISLPKD
+235 GLPITEPISLPKD

-255 LAFEKGDASNRVEI
+255 LAFEKGDASNRTEI

-283 KATRGGLYPSLALQ
+283 KATRSGLYPSLALQ
-297 ASYGYLGMGPKAP
+297 ATYGYLGMGPKTP
-310 IFYGKK
+310 LIYGKK
-316 DKVYWGNYSAIS
+316 DKVYWSNYSAIS
-328 LGLNIPIFTGLGNR
+328 LGLNIPIFSGFGTK

-347 ALIEIEAIDA
+347 ALIEIEALDA

-387 EDNVKLAQEVLSNT
+387 EENVKLAQEVLSNT

-425 KNNYTN
+425 KNSYTN

-438 AEIGL
+438 AEISL
-443 LKAQGKLE
+443 LKAQGNLDALK
-451 AMINE
+451 N

>member
-1 MVRIFISILALCAT
+1 MFRIFISILTLCAST
-15 PALWAQQTSELTLA
+15 SLWAQQASELTLS

-67 AASGSL
+67 AGSAGMN
-73 TYNPKL
+73 YNPKL
-79 QATYIDPSTFAMPGM
+79 QATYIDASTFAMPGM
-94 PPGALPDEP
+94 PPGVLPDEP

-109 QKWSSTAEV
+109 QKWNSNAEL

-150 QNEIIEKVAQAY
+150 QNGIIEKVAQAY

-172 QNIEENLALTEK
+172 ENIQANRTLTEK
-184 TAQVVEGSFKAG
+184 TAEVVEGSFKAG

-216 KQQASSG
+216 EQQASSRLT
-223 FDLAKHALKYLM
+223 LAKHALKYLM

-248 AFKADYR
+248 AFKADFR

-269 KALEKQKELLTLSA
+269 KALEKQKELLSLSA
-283 KATRGGLYPSLALQ
+283 QATRGSLYPSLALQ
-297 ASYGYLGMGPKAP
+297 ATYGYLRMGPKIP
-310 IFYGKK
+310 LFYGKK
-316 DKVYWGNYSAIS
+316 DKVYGSDYSSIG
-328 LGLNIPIFTGLGNR
+328 LGLKIPIFSGFGSR

-347 ALIEIEAIDA
+347 ALIEIETIEQ

-387 EDNVKLAQEVLSNT
+387 EENVKLAQEVLTNT

-411 LTDLL
+411 LNDLL

-425 KNNYTN
+425 KNSYTN

-438 AEIGL
+438 AEIDL
-443 LKAQGKLE
+443 LKAQGRLDVLK
-451 AMINE
+451 N

>member
-1 MVRIFISILALCAT
+1 MIRIFISILTLCAST
-15 PALWAQQTSELTLA
+15 TLWAQQAGSEISLS

-39 ADAQKA
+39 ADALKA

-67 AASGSL
+67 SASGSL

-79 QATYIDPSTFAMPGM
+79 QATYIDPSTFAIFGIPGGD
-94 PPGALPDEP
+94 PL
-103 IKMEMG
+103 KMEMG

-223 FDLAKHALKYLM
+223 LDLAKHALKYLM

-255 LAFEKGDASNRVEI
+255 LAFEKGDASNRTEI
-269 KALEKQKELLTLSA
+269 KVLEKQKELLTLSA

-316 DKVYWGNYSAIS
+316 DKVYWADYSAIS
-328 LGLNIPIFTGLGNR
+328 LGLNIPIFTGLGTR

-387 EDNVKLAQEVLSNT
+387 EENVKLAQEVLSNT

-425 KNNYTN
+425 KNSYTN

-438 AEIGL
+438 AEISL
-443 LKAQGKLE
+443 LKAQGKLD
-451 AMINE
+451 ALKN

>member
-15 PALWAQQTSELTLA
+15 TALWAQQSSELTLA

-57 EARANALPTI
+57 EARANALPRL
-67 AASGSL
+67 AASAGMS
-73 TYNPKL
+73 YNPKL
-79 QATYIDPSTFAMPGM
+79 QATYIDASTFAPPGM
-94 PPGALPDEP
+94 PVSDEP

-109 QKWSSTAEV
+109 QKWGSSAEL
-118 KLTQVIFN
+118 KLTQVVFN
-126 QAVFIGLKAARTTRE
+126 QAVFIGLRAARTTRE

-162 WQVYQGQQAL
+162 WKVYQAQQAL
-172 QNIEENLALTEK
+172 QNIQENLALTEK

-202 LDRVTVALNNLKSA
+202 LDRVTVALNNLRSA
-216 KQQASSG
+216 EQQASSG
-223 FDLAKHALKYLM
+223 LTLAKHALKYLM
-235 GMPITEPISLPKD
+235 GLPITEPISLPKD

-255 LAFEKGDASNRVEI
+255 LAFEKGDASNRTEI

-283 KATRGGLYPSLALQ
+283 KATRSGLYPSLALQ
-297 ASYGYLGMGPKAP
+297 ATYGYLGMGPKTP
-310 IFYGKK
+310 LIYGKK
-316 DKVYWGNYSAIS
+316 DKVYWSNYSAIS
-328 LGLNIPIFTGLGNR
+328 LGLNIPIFSGFGTK

-443 LKAQGKLE
+443 LKAQGNLDTLK
-451 AMINE
+451 N

>member
-15 PALWAQQTSELTLA
+15 TALWAQQSSELTLA

-57 EARANALPTI
+57 EARANALPRL
-67 AASGSL
+67 AASAGMS
-73 TYNPKL
+73 YNPKL
-79 QATYIDPSTFAMPGM
+79 QATYIDASTFAPPGM
-94 PPGALPDEP
+94 PVSDEP

-109 QKWSSTAEV
+109 QKWGSSAEL
-118 KLTQVIFN
+118 KLTQVVFN
-126 QAVFIGLKAARTTRE
+126 QAVFIGLRAARTTRE

-162 WQVYQGQQAL
+162 WKVYQAQQAL
-172 QNIEENLALTEK
+172 QNIQENLALTEK

-202 LDRVTVALNNLKSA
+202 LDRVTVALNNLRSA
-216 KQQASSG
+216 EQQASSG
-223 FDLAKHALKYLM
+223 LTLAKHALKYLM
-235 GMPITEPISLPKD
+235 GLPITEPISLPKD

-255 LAFEKGDASNRVEI
+255 LAFEKGDASNRTEI

-283 KATRGGLYPSLALQ
+283 KATRSGLYPSLALQ
-297 ASYGYLGMGPKAP
+297 ATYGYLGMGPKTP
-310 IFYGKK
+310 LIYGKK
-316 DKVYWGNYSAIS
+316 DKVYWSNYSAIS
-328 LGLNIPIFTGLGNR
+328 LGLNIPIFSGFGTK

-387 EDNVKLAQEVLSNT
+387 EENVKLAQEVLSNT

-425 KNNYTN
+425 KNSYTN

-438 AEIGL
+438 AEISL
-443 LKAQGKLE
+443 LKAQGNLDALK
-451 AMINE
+451 N

>member
-15 PALWAQQTSELTLA
+15 TALWAQQSSELTLA

-57 EARANALPTI
+57 EARANALPRL
-67 AASGSL
+67 AASAGMS
-73 TYNPKL
+73 YNPKL
-79 QATYIDPSTFAMPGM
+79 QATYIDASTFAPPGM
-94 PPGALPDEP
+94 PVSDEP

-109 QKWSSTAEV
+109 QKWGSSAEL
-118 KLTQVIFN
+118 KLTQVVFN
-126 QAVFIGLKAARTTRE
+126 QAVFIGLRAARTTRE

-162 WQVYQGQQAL
+162 WKVYQAQQAL
-172 QNIEENLALTEK
+172 QNIQENLALTEK

-202 LDRVTVALNNLKSA
+202 LDRITVALNNLRSA
-216 KQQASSG
+216 EQQASSG
-223 FDLAKHALKYLM
+223 LTLAKHALKYLM
-235 GMPITEPISLPKD
+235 GLPITEPISLPKD

-255 LAFEKGDASNRVEI
+255 LAFEKGDASNRTEI

-283 KATRGGLYPSLALQ
+283 KATRSGLYPSLALQ
-297 ASYGYLGMGPKAP
+297 ATYGYLGMGPKTP
-310 IFYGKK
+310 LIYGKK
-316 DKVYWGNYSAIS
+316 DKVYWSNYSAIS
-328 LGLNIPIFTGLGNR
+328 LGLNIPIFSGFGTK

-347 ALIEIEAIDA
+347 ALIEIEALDA

-387 EDNVKLAQEVLSNT
+387 EENVKLAQEVLSNT

-425 KNNYTN
+425 KNSYTN

-438 AEIGL
+438 AEISL
-443 LKAQGKLE
+443 LKAQGNLDALK
-451 AMINE
+451 N

>member
-1 MVRIFISILALCAT
+1 MVRIFISILTLCAT
-15 PALWAQQTSELTLA
+15 TALWAQQTSELTLA

-57 EARANALPTI
+57 EARANALPRL
-67 AASGSL
+67 AASAGMS
-73 TYNPKL
+73 YNPKL
-79 QATYIDPSTFAMPGM
+79 QATYIDASTFAPPGM
-94 PPGALPDEP
+94 PVSDEP

-109 QKWSSTAEV
+109 QKWGSSAEL
-118 KLTQVIFN
+118 KLTQVVFN
-126 QAVFIGLKAARTTRE
+126 QAVFTGLRAARTTRE

-162 WQVYQGQQAL
+162 WKVYQAQQAL
-172 QNIEENLALTEK
+172 QNIQENLALTEK

-202 LDRVTVALNNLKSA
+202 LDRITVALNNLRSA
-216 KQQASSG
+216 EQQASSG
-223 FDLAKHALKYLM
+223 LTLAKHALKYLM
-235 GMPITEPISLPKD
+235 GLPITEPISLPKD

-255 LAFEKGDASNRVEI
+255 LAFEKGDASNRTEI

-283 KATRGGLYPSLALQ
+283 KATRSGLYPSLALQ
-297 ASYGYLGMGPKAP
+297 ATYGYLGMGPKTP
-310 IFYGKK
+310 LIYGKK
-316 DKVYWGNYSAIS
+316 DKVYWSNYSAIS
-328 LGLNIPIFTGLGNR
+328 LGLNIPIFSGFGTK

-347 ALIEIEAIDA
+347 ALIEIEALDA

-387 EDNVKLAQEVLSNT
+387 EENVKLAQEVLSNT

>member
-15 PALWAQQTSELTLA
+15 TALWAQQTSELTLA

-57 EARANALPTI
+57 EARANALPRL
-67 AASGSL
+67 AASAGIS
-73 TYNPKL
+73 YNPKL
-79 QATYIDPSTFAMPGM
+79 QATYIDASTFAPPGM
-94 PPGALPDEP
+94 SVSDEP
-103 IKMEMG
+103 LKLEMG
-109 QKWSSTAEV
+109 QKWGASAEL

-126 QAVFIGLKAARTTRE
+126 QAVFIGLRAARTTRE

-172 QNIEENLALTEK
+172 QNIEENLTLTEK

-223 FDLAKHALKYLM
+223 LDLAKHALKYLM

-255 LAFEKGDASNRVEI
+255 LAFEKGDASNRTEI

-316 DKVYWGNYSAIS
+316 DKVYWADYSAIS
-328 LGLNIPIFTGLGNR
+328 LGLNIPIFTGLGTR

-387 EDNVKLAQEVLSNT
+387 EENVKLAQEVLSNT

-425 KNNYTN
+425 KNSYTN

-443 LKAQGKLE
+443 LKAQGKLDVLK
-451 AMINE
+451 N

>member
-15 PALWAQQTSELTLA
+15 TALWAQQTSELTLA

-57 EARANALPTI
+57 EARSNALPRL
-67 AASGSL
+67 AASAGIS
-73 TYNPKL
+73 YNPKL
-79 QATYIDPSTFAMPGM
+79 QATYIDASTFAPPGM
-94 PPGALPDEP
+94 PVSDEP
-103 IKMEMG
+103 LKLEMG
-109 QKWSSTAEV
+109 QKWGASAEL

-162 WQVYQGQQAL
+162 WKVYQAQQAL
-172 QNIEENLALTEK
+172 QNIQENLALTEK

-202 LDRVTVALNNLKSA
+202 LDRITVALNNLRSA
-216 KQQASSG
+216 EQQASSG
-223 FDLAKHALKYLM
+223 LTLAKHALKYLM
-235 GMPITEPISLPKD
+235 GLPITEPISLPKD

-255 LAFEKGDASNRVEI
+255 LAFEKGDASNRTEI

-283 KATRGGLYPSLALQ
+283 KATRSGLYPSLALQ
-297 ASYGYLGMGPKAP
+297 ATYGYLGMGPKTP
-310 IFYGKK
+310 LIYGKK
-316 DKVYWGNYSAIS
+316 DKVYWSNYSAIS
-328 LGLNIPIFTGLGNR
+328 LGLNIPIFSGFGTK

-347 ALIEIEAIDA
+347 ALIEIEALDA

-387 EDNVKLAQEVLSNT
+387 EENVKLAQEVLSNT

-425 KNNYTN
+425 KNSYTN

-438 AEIGL
+438 AEISL
-443 LKAQGKLE
+443 LKAQGNLDALK
-451 AMINE
+451 N

>member
-15 PALWAQQTSELTLA
+15 TALWAQQTSELTLA

-57 EARANALPTI
+57 EARANALPRL
-67 AASGSL
+67 AASAGMS
-73 TYNPKL
+73 YNPKL
-79 QATYIDPSTFAMPGM
+79 QATYIDASTFAPPGM
-94 PPGALPDEP
+94 PVSDEP

-109 QKWSSTAEV
+109 QKWGSSAEL
-118 KLTQVIFN
+118 KLTQVVFN
-126 QAVFIGLKAARTTRE
+126 QAVFIGLRAARTTRE

-162 WQVYQGQQAL
+162 WKVYQAQQAL
-172 QNIEENLALTEK
+172 QNIQENLALTEK

-202 LDRVTVALNNLKSA
+202 LDRITVALNNLRSA
-216 KQQASSG
+216 EQQASSG
-223 FDLAKHALKYLM
+223 LTLAKHALKYLM
-235 GMPITEPISLPKD
+235 GLPITEPISLPKD

-255 LAFEKGDASNRVEI
+255 LAFEKGDASNRTEI

-283 KATRGGLYPSLALQ
+283 KATRSGLYPSLALQ
-297 ASYGYLGMGPKAP
+297 ATYGYLGMGPKTP
-310 IFYGKK
+310 LIYGKK
-316 DKVYWGNYSAIS
+316 DKVYWSNYSAIS
-328 LGLNIPIFTGLGNR
+328 LGLNIPIFSGFGTK

-387 EDNVKLAQEVLSNT
+387 EENVKLAQEVLSNT

-425 KNNYTN
+425 KNSYTN

-443 LKAQGKLE
+443 LKAQGNLDTLK
-451 AMINE
+451 N

>member
-15 PALWAQQTSELTLA
+15 TALWAQQSSELTLA

-57 EARANALPTI
+57 EARANALPRL
-67 AASGSL
+67 AASAGMS
-73 TYNPKL
+73 YNPKL
-79 QATYIDPSTFAMPGM
+79 QATYIDASTFAPPGM
-94 PPGALPDEP
+94 PVSDEP

-109 QKWSSTAEV
+109 QKWGSSAEL
-118 KLTQVIFN
+118 KLTQVVFN
-126 QAVFIGLKAARTTRE
+126 QAVFIGLRAARTTRE

-162 WQVYQGQQAL
+162 WKVYQAQQAL
-172 QNIEENLALTEK
+172 QNIQENLALTEK

-202 LDRVTVALNNLKSA
+202 LDRITVALNNLRSA
-216 KQQASSG
+216 EQQASSG
-223 FDLAKHALKYLM
+223 LTLAKHALKYLM
-235 GMPITEPISLPKD
+235 GLPITEPISLPKD

-255 LAFEKGDASNRVEI
+255 LAFEKGDASNRTEI

-283 KATRGGLYPSLALQ
+283 KATRSGLYPSLALQ
-297 ASYGYLGMGPKAP
+297 ATYGYLGMGPKTP
-310 IFYGKK
+310 LIYGKK
-316 DKVYWGNYSAIS
+316 DKVYWSNYSAIS
-328 LGLNIPIFTGLGNR
+328 LGLNIPIFSGFGTK

-347 ALIEIEAIDA
+347 ALIEIEALDA

-387 EDNVKLAQEVLSNT
+387 EENVKLAQEVLSNT

-425 KNNYTN
+425 KNSYTN

-443 LKAQGKLE
+443 LKAQGNLDALK
-451 AMINE
+451 N

>member
-15 PALWAQQTSELTLA
+15 TALWAQQSSELTLA

-57 EARANALPTI
+57 EARANALPRL
-67 AASGSL
+67 AASAGMS
-73 TYNPKL
+73 YNPKL
-79 QATYIDPSTFAMPGM
+79 QATYIDASTFAPPGM
-94 PPGALPDEP
+94 PVSDEP

-109 QKWSSTAEV
+109 QKWGSSAEL
-118 KLTQVIFN
+118 KLTQVVFN
-126 QAVFIGLKAARTTRE
+126 QAVFIGLRAARTTRE

-162 WQVYQGQQAL
+162 WKVYQAQQAL
-172 QNIEENLALTEK
+172 QNIQENLALTEK

-202 LDRVTVALNNLKSA
+202 LDRITVALNNLRSA
-216 KQQASSG
+216 EQQASSG
-223 FDLAKHALKYLM
+223 LTLAKHALKYLM
-235 GMPITEPISLPKD
+235 GLPITEPISLPKD

-255 LAFEKGDASNRVEI
+255 LAFEKGDASNRTEI

-283 KATRGGLYPSLALQ
+283 KATRSGLYPSLALQ
-297 ASYGYLGMGPKAP
+297 ATYGYLGMGPKTP
-310 IFYGKK
+310 LIYGKK
-316 DKVYWGNYSAIS
+316 DKVYWSNYSAIS
-328 LGLNIPIFTGLGNR
+328 LGLNIPIFSGFGTK

-387 EDNVKLAQEVLSNT
+387 EENVKLAQEVLSNT

-425 KNNYTN
+425 KNSYTN

>member
-15 PALWAQQTSELTLA
+15 TALWAQQSSELTLA

-57 EARANALPTI
+57 EARANALPRL
-67 AASGSL
+67 AASAGMS
-73 TYNPKL
+73 YNPKL
-79 QATYIDPSTFAMPGM
+79 QATYIDASTFAPPGM
-94 PPGALPDEP
+94 PVSDEP

-109 QKWSSTAEV
+109 QKWGSSAEL
-118 KLTQVIFN
+118 KLTQVVFN
-126 QAVFIGLKAARTTRE
+126 QAVFIGLRAARTTRE

-162 WQVYQGQQAL
+162 WKVYQAQQAL
-172 QNIEENLALTEK
+172 QNIQENLALTEK

-196 LAKKID
+196 LARKID
-202 LDRVTVALNNLKSA
+202 LDRVTVALNNLRSA
-216 KQQASSG
+216 EQQASSG
-223 FDLAKHALKYLM
+223 LTLAKHALKYLM
-235 GMPITEPISLPKD
+235 GLPITEPISLPKD

-255 LAFEKGDASNRVEI
+255 LAFEKGDASNRTGI

-283 KATRGGLYPSLALQ
+283 KATRSGLYPSLALQ
-297 ASYGYLGMGPKAP
+297 ATYGYLGMGPKTP
-310 IFYGKK
+310 LIYGKK
-316 DKVYWGNYSAIS
+316 DKVYWSNYSAIS
-328 LGLNIPIFTGLGNR
+328 LGLNIPIFSGFGTK

-387 EDNVKLAQEVLSNT
+387 EENVKLAQEVLSNT

-425 KNNYTN
+425 KNSYTN

-438 AEIGL
+438 AEISL
-443 LKAQGKLE
+443 LKAQGNLDALK
-451 AMINE
+451 N

>member
-15 PALWAQQTSELTLA
+15 TALWAQQSSELTLA

-57 EARANALPTI
+57 EARANALPRL
-67 AASGSL
+67 AASAGMS
-73 TYNPKL
+73 YNPKL
-79 QATYIDPSTFAMPGM
+79 QATYIDASTFAPPGM
-94 PPGALPDEP
+94 PVSDEP

-109 QKWSSTAEV
+109 QKWGSSAEL
-118 KLTQVIFN
+118 KLTQVVFN
-126 QAVFIGLKAARTTRE
+126 QAVFIGLRAARTTRE

-162 WQVYQGQQAL
+162 WKVYQAQQAL
-172 QNIEENLALTEK
+172 QNIQENLALTEK

-202 LDRVTVALNNLKSA
+202 LDRITVALNNLRSA
-216 KQQASSG
+216 EQQASSG
-223 FDLAKHALKYLM
+223 LTLAKHALKYLM
-235 GMPITEPISLPKD
+235 GLPITEPISLPKD

-297 ASYGYLGMGPKAP
+297 ATYGYLGMGPKTP
-310 IFYGKK
+310 LIYGKK
-316 DKVYWGNYSAIS
+316 DKVYWSNYSAIS
-328 LGLNIPIFTGLGNR
+328 LGLNIPIFSGFGTK

-443 LKAQGKLE
+443 LKAQGNLDTLK
-451 AMINE
+451 N